1 MSQLLLAV
9 DFIHQ
14 KKLIHRD
21 LKLDN
26 VLIDEVHELENYNV
40 KIADFGLAT
49 FTPANLR
56 EKLYEKCGTPCYVA
70 PEILRDQGYTQKCDI
85 FSLGSL
91 FFNLV
96 TGRYLFNG
104 QNNDQVLTRNKICDL
119 SIIPDYL
126 LEVTKPCNELIMW
139 MLEQD
144 PGDRPTAKQALMHT
158 WFKNDQDIIQEL
170 L

>member
-1 MSQLLLAV
+1 MFIYMVLEYQKMGSLLSQIMKKKKFSEKETKVIMSQLLLAV

-104 QNNDQVLTRNKICDL
+104 
-119 SIIPDYL
+119 
-126 LEVTKPCNELIMW
+126 
-139 MLEQD
+139 
-144 PGDRPTAKQALMHT
+144 
-158 WFKNDQDIIQEL
+158 
-170 L
+170 

>member
-49 FTPANLR
+49 FTPPNIR
-56 EKLYEKCGTPCYVA
+56 EKMYEKCGTPCYVA
-70 PEILRDQGYTQKCDI
+70 PEILREEGYTQKCDI

-104 QNNDQVLTRNKICDL
+104 
-119 SIIPDYL
+119 
-126 LEVTKPCNELIMW
+126 
-139 MLEQD
+139 
-144 PGDRPTAKQALMHT
+144 
-158 WFKNDQDIIQEL
+158 
-170 L
+170 

>member
-1 MSQLLLAV
+1 MFIYMVLEYQQMGSLLSQIMIKKKFSEKETKVIMSQLLLAV

-49 FTPANLR
+49 FTPSNVR

-70 PEILRDQGYTQKCDI
+70 PEILRD
-85 FSLGSL
+85 
-91 FFNLV
+91 
-96 TGRYLFNG
+96 
-104 QNNDQVLTRNKICDL
+104 
-119 SIIPDYL
+119 
-126 LEVTKPCNELIMW
+126 
-139 MLEQD
+139 
-144 PGDRPTAKQALMHT
+144 
-158 WFKNDQDIIQEL
+158 
-170 L
+170 